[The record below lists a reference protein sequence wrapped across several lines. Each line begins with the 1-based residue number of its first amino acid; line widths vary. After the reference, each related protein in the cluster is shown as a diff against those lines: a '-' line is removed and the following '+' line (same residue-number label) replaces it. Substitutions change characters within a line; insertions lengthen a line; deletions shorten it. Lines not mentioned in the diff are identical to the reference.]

1 MALVAWAPKKI
12 WAPIELVA
20 AKVPTG
26 SVTER
31 EWVERLADRVTEM
44 ASKEPPEATVEACRA
59 LGVPETDDPT
69 EAGQY
74 LVMGNLNLRTHLSLA
89 MDSNPFPAKV
99 TPSEEAAQAIR
110 ETDLATWVD
119 LAASMVS
126 ASSLD

>member
-1 MALVAWAPKKI
+1 MTLVAWAPKKI

-26 SVTER
+26 SVTKGQ
-31 EWVERLADRVTEM
+31 WLDSLASRVSEM
-44 ASKEPPEATVEACRA
+44 AVAAGPEAVAAAARA
-59 LGVPETDDPT
+59 LDLPEPDEP
-69 EAGQY
+69 EQAGQFF
-74 LVMGNLNLRTHLSLA
+74 VTGNWNLQTHLSLA

-110 ETDLATWVD
+110 ETDLETWVD